1 MEIGITNYEGGEQ
14 EWLRPAVPASR
25 PTAPT
30 ESKRTSVLE
39 HRTFAPNGFG
49 RRKAPSGEGG
59 KGDIE
64 IAKEDENF
72 RNGLKRNIVHLSNLT
87 RVNQEQLAR
96 LREQLKAKDN
106 EIASLKALKENI
118 RQEDRQQD
126 PSEQGPGP
134 SERTNAGKCGPRKL
148 ITYGKM
154 VVTAGRL
161 ASEPRQRPEK
171 AAAQPSE
178 QETLETERAVA
189 AMGAKHTEQQLLRA
203 SRDVRGQL
211 ERALQEAEA
220 LRADNI
226 AFKTRVNLAE
236 KEKAHLETRVALLSD
251 EVKLQ
256 IAPLKALQLE
266 LTQTRSDT
274 ETMRQRLKE
283 ERRESRLRLSDS
295 DKAKSEAQKQIEL
308 LEFDL
313 NETAK
318 ACQRESL
325 KASTFEGMYQEASTM
340 ATLLQAE
347 VEQCRTDAKIIAQEL
362 TRMQIESEK
371 SSALVSLTPSLALS
385 SSVDIGRAVGGVEG
399 EEVTKEKLREEQEAE
414 IASLKKTI
422 AQLESEESE
431 SGDAMKNFLEA
442 HRREVEERERAFK
455 EMQKKADFFAEENSG
470 LRATI
475 EKQEAESE
483 RQRVEEDER
492 HDRDI
497 KREIIL
503 SQQNLDSASLRDR
516 LCRTLD
522 ELCGAEEAGE
532 LMLTCQRCAKLFKN
546 PHTMAPCGHT
556 LCAGCCAGGDGG
568 MSAEDGS
575 ARMPGGSGESPGSVT
590 HAELE
595 CYVCGQ
601 QDRGAADR
609 VACVGMAPNRALAS
623 VVVKFAFRRQLVQTL
638 KETGA
643 ALSG

>member
-1 MEIGITNYEGGEQ
+1 MT
-14 EWLRPAVPASR
+14 
-25 PTAPT
+25 
-30 ESKRTSVLE
+30 
-39 HRTFAPNGFG
+39 
-49 RRKAPSGEGG
+49 PSY
-59 KGDIE
+59 
-64 IAKEDENF
+64 
-72 RNGLKRNIVHLSNLT
+72 
-87 RVNQEQLAR
+87 R
-96 LREQLKAKDN
+96 LPYGT
-106 EIASLKALKENI
+106 KENV
-118 RQEDRQQD
+118 RQEDWQQD
-126 PSEQGPGP
+126 PPEQGPGP
-134 SERTNAGKCGPRKL
+134 SERTNTGKWGPRKL

-171 AAAQPSE
+171 AVAQPSE
-178 QETLETERAVA
+178 QETLEKERAVA

-283 ERRESRLRLSDS
+283 ERRESRLRVSDS
-295 DKAKSEAQKQIEL
+295 DKAKSEAQQRIEL

-313 NETAK
+313 NETVK
-318 ACQRESL
+318 ACQ
-325 KASTFEGMYQEASTM
+325 ASTFEGMYQEASTM

-347 VEQCRTDAKIIAQEL
+347 VEQCRTDAKIIAQE
-362 TRMQIESEK
+362 IESEK
-371 SSALVSLTPSLALS
+371 SSALVGLTPSVALS
-385 SSVDIGRAVGGVEG
+385 SSVDVGRAVGGVEG

-422 AQLESEESE
+422 AQLESEKSE
-431 SGDAMKNFLEA
+431 SGDAMKSLLEA
-442 HRREVEERERAFK
+442 HRREGEERERAFK
-455 EMQKKADFFAEENSG
+455 EMQKKCVTSGARILTSSHCLSFSQSHSIRRPARRADFFAEENSG
-470 LRATI
+470 LRAKI
-475 EKQEAESE
+475 EKQEADSK

-492 HDRDI
+492 RDRDI

-503 SQQNLDSASLRDR
+503 SQQHLDSASLRDR

-522 ELCGAEEAGE
+522 ALCGAEEAGE
-532 LMLTCQRCAKLFKN
+532 LVLTCQRCAKLFKD

-575 ARMPGGSGESPGSVT
+575 GRMPGGSGESPGSVT
-590 HAELE
+590 HAEPE
-595 CYVCGQ
+595 CYLCGQ
-601 QDRGAADR
+601 QDRGAVDR
-609 VACVGMAPNRALAS
+609 VACVGIAPNRALAS
-623 VVVKFAFRRQLVQTL
+623 VVVKFAFRRQLVQAL
-638 KETGA
+638 KEIGA